1 MKKKITKENYKL
13 IKKTVAQK
21 VVILERNIKSRHS
34 RNEEQYHI
42 QHATAPQKK
51 KQKKTGDLKE
61 I

>member
-1 MKKKITKENYKL
+1 MKKKTTKENYKL

-34 RNEEQYHI
+34 RNEEQSHI

-51 KQKKTGDLKE
+51 
-61 I
+61 